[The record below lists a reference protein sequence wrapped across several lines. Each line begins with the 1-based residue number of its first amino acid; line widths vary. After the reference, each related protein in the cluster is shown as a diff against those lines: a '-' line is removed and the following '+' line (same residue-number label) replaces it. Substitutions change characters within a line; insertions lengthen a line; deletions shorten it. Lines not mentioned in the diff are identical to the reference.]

1 MALFDFGKKKAEE
14 REPVSRGPAPEEC
27 AAGPARIQVLGSGCK
42 NCHALL
48 ESTQE
53 AVRSMGLDVQV
64 EYVTDMARIA
74 ASGVMR
80 MPALMVD
87 GRAVSVGRVLKAAQV
102 EALLRER
109 NF

>member
-14 REPVSRGPAPEEC
+14 RAPE
-27 AAGPARIQVLGSGCK
+27 AAPSGKARIQVLGSGCK
-42 NCHALL
+42 NCHTLL
-48 ESTQE
+48 ENTKE
-53 AVRSMGLDVQV
+53 AVRSMGLDLEV

-74 ASGVMR
+74 VSGVMQ

-102 EALLRER
+102 EALLREHK
-109 NF
+109 F